1 MNRKMIAQTI
11 IPLPDNI
18 FWYSVSIGFL
28 FVLVWITKWWISK
41 VESRQDV
48 TDQKFN
54 VFIQEMASMRN
65 TQSLQNQVLEQHSK
79 YIERSET
86 NITKMT
92 ETMIETLRFL
102 TNTRDED
109 DDNPTVRRMRG
120 KRDMK

>member
-1 MNRKMIAQTI
+1 MIAQTI
-11 IPLPDNI
+11 IPIPDTA
-18 FWYSVSIGFL
+18 FWYFVAIIVGSALFYVS
-28 FVLVWITKWWISK
+28 KWWISR
-41 VESRQDV
+41 VEARQDV

>member
-1 MNRKMIAQTI
+1 MIAQTI

-86 NITKMT
+86 NIGKMT